1 MKLRI
6 RIQGAGF
13 DCQNCSYQCVRGV
26 NYTSKLSKVDK
37 IDGAMFYSILE
48 EEK

>member
-6 RIQGAGF
+6 QGVGF
-13 DCQNCSYQCVRGV
+13 DCHRSPYRDARGV
-26 NYTSKLSKVDK
+26 NYTSKSSKVDK
-37 IDGAMFYSILE
+37 IDDAMFYSILE